1 VFIEYT
7 TISQYIGPCDLFSSF
22 RSIIFV
28 NKNMVMCV
36 IILVLAYYVDIDLST
51 FKLSRYVDNSNYLK
65 HSYLCILI
73 I

>member
-1 VFIEYT
+1 
-7 TISQYIGPCDLFSSF
+7 
-22 RSIIFV
+22 
-28 NKNMVMCV
+28 MVMCV